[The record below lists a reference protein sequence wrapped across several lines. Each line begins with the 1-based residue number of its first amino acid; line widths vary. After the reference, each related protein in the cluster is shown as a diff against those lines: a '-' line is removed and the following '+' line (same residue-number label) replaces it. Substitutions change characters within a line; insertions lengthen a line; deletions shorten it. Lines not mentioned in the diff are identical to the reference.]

1 VSRPLETAL
10 VLVLDDAE
18 PFDAVRRDF
27 AAATVAHGIP
37 FHVTLLYPFAPL
49 DDLTDA
55 VLAELRSFFAVRDP
69 IDFSLTRIATW
80 PDVVYAVPEP
90 DAGLREC
97 MQALFAQFP
106 AWPPY
111 GGAHP
116 EVIPHATLGEEV
128 DAAQVVAGVER
139 RLAAHLPRR
148 YRPDAAT
155 LLEEFAPDEWR
166 TRERFPFGGA

>member
-1 VSRPLETAL
+1 MSRPLETAL

-18 PFDAVRRDF
+18 PFDRVRRDF
-27 AAATVAHGIP
+27 AAATVALGIP
-37 FHVTLLYPFAPL
+37 FHVTLLYPFAPR
-49 DDLTDA
+49 DELTHA
-55 VLAELRSFFAVRDP
+55 VIAEVRSFFAVRDP
-69 IDFSLTRIATW
+69 IEFSLTRIAMW

-97 MQALFAQFP
+97 MQALFVQFP

-116 EVIPHATLGEEV
+116 EVIPHATLGEDL
-128 DAAQVVAGVER
+128 DAAQVVAEVEG

-155 LLEEFAPDEWR
+155 LMEEFAPDEWR
-166 TRERFPFGGA
+166 TRERFPFGGV

>member
-1 VSRPLETAL
+1 MSRPLETAL

-37 FHVTLLYPFAPL
+37 FHVTLLYPFAPP
-49 DDLTDA
+49 DELTDA
-55 VLAELRSFFAVRDP
+55 LISETRDFFAAREP
-69 IDFSLTRIATW
+69 IEFSLMRIATW
-80 PDVVYAVPEP
+80 PAVVYAVPEP

-148 YRPDAAT
+148 CRPDAAT

-166 TRERFPFGGA
+166 TRERFPFGSA